1 MKYFEKAIENYAKEM
16 KEFYDLRLK
25 QDILNFNR
33 LIEQM
38 TADGKCPGVE
48 CRFCPVRL
56 ASEHEPSLN
65 TPCGIETPQRRREII
80 AMEVRDERY

>member
-16 KEFYDLRLK
+16 KGFYDLRLK
-25 QDILNFNR
+25 EDILRFNR

-38 TADGKCPGVE
+38 TADGECKSGVT

-56 ASEHEPSLN
+56 ASEYEPSLN

-80 AMEVRDERY
+80 AMEVAE